1 MCSAH
6 SHQGGR
12 RPRKPGSASP
22 PKHASTRSMH
32 NHFVSRGGWSAAMV
46 GKRDLVSMLDVRED
60 LVGILELAG
69 KIKNRT
75 KAGEPY
81 EPLRGKSLAMLIEK
95 ASTRTRVSF
104 EVGMT
109 QLGGHALFLSP
120 NDLQIGRG
128 ETIADTA
135 RVLSRYVDGIMYRAF
150 RRENVVE
157 LAQNASVP
165 VINGLDDKEH
175 PCQII
180 SDLFTIQERK
190 GKLSGLKL
198 AYVGDG
204 NNVCNSLLLG
214 AAIVGMDMTA
224 ACPSGYEPD
233 AELLGAARGIAKE
246 SGSTIRVVDDPVGAV
261 QRADVVYTD
270 VWVSMGQEKEKEKR
284 EKVFRLYQVNAALID
299 HAKKDAVVM
308 HCLPAHR
315 GLEIT
320 DEVIDGRLSIVFD
333 QSESRLH
340 AQTAILSR
348 LLAGVCTPLD
358 N

>member
-1 MCSAH
+1 M
-6 SHQGGR
+6 
-12 RPRKPGSASP
+12 
-22 PKHASTRSMH
+22 
-32 NHFVSRGGWSAAMV
+32 AA
-46 GKRDLVSMLDVRED
+46 KRDLVSMLDVRDD
-60 LVGILELAG
+60 LVGLLELAG

-81 EPLRGKSLAMLIEK
+81 EPLRGKSLAMIFEK

-120 NDLQIGRG
+120 NDTQVGRG

-150 RRENVVE
+150 RRESVRE
-157 LAQNASVP
+157 LAANATVP

-190 GKLSGLKL
+190 RSLSGLKL
-198 AYVGDG
+198 GYIGAG

-214 AAIVGMDMTA
+214 TAIVGMHMSA
-224 ACPSGYEPD
+224 ACPKGHEPD
-233 AELLGAARGIAKE
+233 AELLAEARRIAKA
-246 SGSTIRVVDDPVGAV
+246 SGARLGIERDPMTAAKD
-261 QRADVVYTD
+261 ADFLYTD
-270 VWVSMGQEKEKEKR
+270 VWVSMGQEKEREERERAFKAYQINAKLLEAAKED
-284 EKVFRLYQVNAALID
+284 AL
-299 HAKKDAVVM
+299 VM

-320 DEVIDGRLSIVFD
+320 DDVMDGPQSIVFD
-333 QSESRLH
+333 QAENRLH
-340 AQTAILSR
+340 AQKAILAR
-348 LLAGVCTPLD
+348 LLAGI
-358 N
+358 